1 MTSHLSPGSVVVQVH
16 ERSGVPLLPLL
27 GVHEGLAEAHGVLH
41 VVAAAAP
48 AEGAPGVPGRA
59 LLGGV
64 AGAGV
69 QVALAAGPG
78 QRVHHAGGGEGVDEG
93 HLPAA

>member
-1 MTSHLSPGSVVVQVH
+1 MQVH
-16 ERSGVPLLPLL
+16 ERSGVPLLPLF
-27 GVHEGLAEAHGVLH
+27 GVHEGLAEAQGVVH

-48 AEGAPGVPGRA
+48 AEGPPGVPGRA

-69 QVALAAGPG
+69 QVALAAGSCQG
-78 QRVHHAGGGEGVDEG
+78 VNHAGGGDGVYEG
-93 HLPAA
+93 HLAAA